1 MKKSKASQ
9 LSDKTLMKESAKAG
23 LALVIVAALTL
34 EATGLVQFYF
44 AQKGIKAEATL
55 RAETQLESTRHQIMD
70 VVNQAEAAVRNNVWL
85 ASYCLAQPDTLARVA
100 QLLVENNPVVMG
112 SSISMVPGYYKNRPL
127 YAPYVCKGPDG
138 VLEIKSLATEE
149 YDYPSQEWFIK
160 PMELGKGYWSEPY
173 IDEGGGEILMTT
185 FSMPVRDLQGRVAA
199 VLTAD
204 LSLDWL
210 TELVGGTH
218 VYPNAFNMVVS
229 RTGQIMVCPAETLI
243 MRTTVQQAASGMEDT
258 TALGNLNRAML
269 SGQSGSMRIR
279 EKGVYSQVFFAPVER
294 TGWSM
299 SIVIPENEIYSGIK
313 RIGTLVTLLQLLGIG
328 LLILILYNLIKNQLK
343 YENLSK
349 QKERMQGEL
358 HIASAIQ
365 MAMIPKIFP
374 PFPERS
380 ELDMSA
386 AIVPAKEVGG
396 DMYDFYIRDE
406 KLFFCIGDVS
416 GKGVPASLVMAV
428 TRSLFRTVSAHEK
441 SARRIVTT
449 LNDSM
454 SESNES
460 NMFVTFF
467 CGILDLGTG
476 HLRYCNAGHNAPLL
490 LTNRIE
496 ELPVHPNLPLGI
508 LRGFEFQEQEMDLKY
523 DDALFLFTDGLTEAE
538 NIHHDLFGDQRV
550 HEVLYTRRSSQG
562 HLEAMQAAVK
572 EFVGEAPQSDD
583 LTMLFIHY
591 TNDKPNVHAERHLIL
606 HNDIQ
611 QIPQLADFLESIAEE
626 KKLPQSL
633 TMSLNLALEE
643 AVTNVIL
650 YAYPQDADGLV
661 DIEAIIRPHEVE
673 FILSD
678 NGIPFDPTTTPP
690 IDISLGVEER
700 PLGGL
705 GMHLVRQIMDSVLYR
720 RDGDRNILT
729 MIKNI

>member
-1 MKKSKASQ
+1 
-9 LSDKTLMKESAKAG
+9 
-23 LALVIVAALTL
+23 
-34 EATGLVQFYF
+34 
-44 AQKGIKAEATL
+44 
-55 RAETQLESTRHQIMD
+55 
-70 VVNQAEAAVRNNVWL
+70 
-85 ASYCLAQPDTLARVA
+85 
-100 QLLVENNPVVMG
+100 
-112 SSISMVPGYYKNRPL
+112 
-127 YAPYVCKGPDG
+127 